1 MIRYYFTALAAH
13 LGRGRA
19 LLTLTVFGVALGI
32 ASVLSI
38 QIINR
43 SALAAFR
50 GGLQAVSGE
59 ADLSVLPRGPAMAD
73 SLYPAVLGTAG
84 VAGAWPLYQVTA
96 ALEGRDKFY
105 LDVVGVDLFAP
116 VRLPWTGETGD
127 LALALSRPGWAAV
140 TPSLAREMG
149 WRKGDAMVVSSGS
162 RRARLVVGA
171 LVDFQRVTP
180 LASRKLVLMDIA
192 QAQSL
197 LGNAGEIQQV
207 DVKVVER
214 TAVSA
219 VAARLRA
226 RLGPAVE
233 VLTPEQRAKRA
244 EGLLGAFRLNLTA
257 LSLISLVVGLFLVHS
272 STQASLVRRRTEFG
286 VLRSLGAT
294 RGQVL
299 ALILAEVVLLGLLG
313 VAVGLPLGYLAA
325 TATVGMVSQTL
336 TNLYL
341 LNEIERLDV
350 PAWMFLLAAGIG
362 AGGAVLG
369 AAGPALDMSRRDV
382 KGLLAAI
389 TLHERTG
396 AIAAPLL
403 GAGAAVLALTGL
415 WYVWLGRAWRP
426 AGFVVAIGLL
436 VAVPLITPWLVQ
448 RAVALV
454 RLRGFGL
461 GFSLKSLGV
470 RLQTTSFAVS
480 SLAIAVSMLVGVSV
494 MVGSFRRTV
503 SLWVGSTLQADIYV
517 TTPSWRGTGSQ
528 GTLDSTVVAALGVV
542 PGVRMVDGLRGF
554 PVYSGERR
562 ITLAGVDMALPGG
575 ESRFPLLAGDART
588 AFESARRRGAVII
601 SEPLARKAHLGV
613 GDSLAIAT
621 PLGERRFSVA
631 GVTYDYS
638 TETGAAAM
646 DLGTM
651 NTVFGPGP
659 LNSLALYLEPG
670 REAER
675 MVDEIRARF
684 RGTPLNVRSNRSLRA
699 EVMRIFDQTF
709 AVTRLLQVMGLLVA
723 ASGIT
728 LTLLILARERQS
740 ELAVYR
746 ALGARRRQI
755 FRFFVGKGLGLGV
768 FGLGLGFAGGS
779 ALAFVLIFIIN
790 RAYFGWTIQVH
801 WPWGELA
808 SASATILLAAV
819 VASLYP
825 AARAS
830 QAPATQLSRDD
841 L

>member
-73 SLYPAVLGTAG
+73 SLYAVVLGTAG

-127 LALALSRPGWAAV
+127 LAPALSRPGWAAV

-149 WRKGDAMVVSSGS
+149 WRKGDSVVVSSGS

-325 TATVGMVSQTL
+325 TATVDMVSQTL

-382 KGLLAAI
+382 RDLLAAI

-396 AIAAPLL
+396 AIAAHLL

-436 VAVPLITPWLVQ
+436 AAVPLITPWLVQ

-528 GTLDSTVVAALGVV
+528 GTLDSTVVAALGAQ

-575 ESRFPLLAGDART
+575 AARFPLLAGDART
-588 AFESARRRGAVII
+588 AFESVRRRGAVII

-651 NTVFGPGP
+651 STVFGPGP

-670 REAER
+670 RDPER